1 MNREKYVN
9 IKDDSE
15 KKEIYKKDAIKS
27 QLRIYPEFNSATW
40 YEVEAGSE
48 YLYSIVMS
56 NKSDLWIFLAVKDDP
71 KFNFQSFDI
80 MKLKKGTV

>member
-27 QLRIYPEFNSATW
+27 QLRIYPEFN
-40 YEVEAGSE
+40 V
-48 YLYSIVMS
+48 SIII
-56 NKSDLWIFLAVKDDP
+56 D
-71 KFNFQSFDI
+71 
-80 MKLKKGTV
+80 